1 MVEYFTLFNL
11 EGIALKEVN
20 KSGPPTKPNE
30 VGLAGKRRNKATAK
44 HLVRNEANAFSSN
57 VLRSVQSDRYFT
69 LFNLEGTARKC
80 GNTLRSEDKMGQ

>member
-30 VGLAGKRRNKATAK
+30 VGLAGKRRNKATD
-44 HLVRNEANAFSSN
+44 EF
-57 VLRSVQSDRYFT
+57 
-69 LFNLEGTARKC
+69 
-80 GNTLRSEDKMGQ
+80 

>member
-20 KSGPPTKPNE
+20 KSGPPTKPND

-44 HLVRNEANAFSSN
+44 HMVRNEANAISVDLISTIWANSSA
-57 VLRSVQSDRYFT
+57 
-69 LFNLEGTARKC
+69 G
-80 GNTLRSEDKMGQ
+80 